1 MTSFNPLATIL
12 SQKPLD
18 GNNCDLWKTNLFIV
32 LDFERIKFITTTPKP
47 QEPTANA
54 SEETKKQFA
63 DWQQAN
69 TTARCYILDSVAE
82 HLRKQ
87 NNDLESVLE
96 IIQTLDGMFA
106 KSSSTARQAAIGALI
121 NTRMTGGNVRDHY
134 LKMMGHIST
143 AEVMGAKLDQE
154 MKIDLILESLP
165 NSFGQFKLNYNMNK
179 LKLTPIELMHELESA
194 KRSLV
199 KQGSAYHAESSSK
212 PKGKPKGRKKN
223 KKQKETGP
231 AFKPTAMKKPK
242 GKCFK
247 CGQKGHWKK
256 DCPKLGMGSINVVE
270 ACLVENY
277 NDKWIIDSGATNHAC
292 YSLQWFKQ
300 SSPLSKGQRSL
311 KLGNGEYVSVMAV
324 GLVELCFN
332 NKTLCLSDC
341 LFVPDFKRN
350 LVSVSCLVEHG
361 LTVQFNSSVSIKS
374 NNAFI
379 CSGLLINGLY
389 FLTPMSYSI
398 NAIENTDDEQ
408 FPLSKKRKVSNET
421 YMWHL
426 RLGHINSSRIHGL
439 VKSGILN
446 SLIFEPIPVC
456 ESCLEGKMTKRPF
469 KAKGNRATIQL
480 ELVHT
485 DVCGPMSVQAR
496 GGYEY
501 FITFT
506 DDYSRY
512 GYVYL
517 MRHKSEAFDK
527 FREYKAEAEKQ
538 LGVHIKQLRS
548 DRGGEYLSGEFKSY
562 LAQEGIISQ
571 LSSPGT
577 PQQNGVSERRNRTL
591 LDMVRSILSYSSLPE
606 SFWGYA
612 LETAAYILN
621 LVPSKSVSK
630 TPTELWK
637 GRKPSLNH
645 IRIWGAPAHVLVQ
658 KQQKLESRT

>member
-1 MTSFNPLATIL
+1 
-12 SQKPLD
+12 
-18 GNNCDLWKTNLFIV
+18 
-32 LDFERIKFITTTPKP
+32 
-47 QEPTANA
+47 
-54 SEETKKQFA
+54 
-63 DWQQAN
+63 
-69 TTARCYILDSVAE
+69 
-82 HLRKQ
+82 
-87 NNDLESVLE
+87 
-96 IIQTLDGMFA
+96 
-106 KSSSTARQAAIGALI
+106 
-121 NTRMTGGNVRDHY
+121 
-134 LKMMGHIST
+134 
-143 AEVMGAKLDQE
+143 
-154 MKIDLILESLP
+154 
-165 NSFGQFKLNYNMNK
+165 
-179 LKLTPIELMHELESA
+179 
-194 KRSLV
+194 
-199 KQGSAYHAESSSK
+199 
-212 PKGKPKGRKKN
+212 
-223 KKQKETGP
+223 
-231 AFKPTAMKKPK
+231 
-242 GKCFK
+242 
-247 CGQKGHWKK
+247 
-256 DCPKLGMGSINVVE
+256 
-270 ACLVENY
+270 
-277 NDKWIIDSGATNHAC
+277 
-292 YSLQWFKQ
+292 
-300 SSPLSKGQRSL
+300 
-311 KLGNGEYVSVMAV
+311 
-324 GLVELCFN
+324 
-332 NKTLCLSDC
+332 
-341 LFVPDFKRN
+341 
-350 LVSVSCLVEHG
+350 
-361 LTVQFNSSVSIKS
+361 
-374 NNAFI
+374 
-379 CSGLLINGLY
+379 
-389 FLTPMSYSI
+389 MSYSI

-501 FITFT
+501 FITFI

-577 PQQNGVSERRNRTL
+577 PQQNGVSEMRNRTL
-591 LDMVRSILSYSSLPE
+591 LDMARSMLSYSSLPE

-612 LETAAYILN
+612 LETTTYILN

-658 KQQKLESRT
+658 KQQKLESRTEMCMFIGYPKGTRGGIFYNPKEKKVIVSTHATFLEEDYMNNF

>member
-1 MTSFNPLATIL
+1 
-12 SQKPLD
+12 
-18 GNNCDLWKTNLFIV
+18 
-32 LDFERIKFITTTPKP
+32 
-47 QEPTANA
+47 
-54 SEETKKQFA
+54 
-63 DWQQAN
+63 
-69 TTARCYILDSVAE
+69 
-82 HLRKQ
+82 
-87 NNDLESVLE
+87 
-96 IIQTLDGMFA
+96 MFA
-106 KSSSTARQAAIGALI
+106 KSSSTARQATIGALM
-121 NTRMTGGNVRDHY
+121 NTCMTGGNVRDHC
-134 LKMMGHIST
+134 LKMMGHINT

-194 KRSLV
+194 ERSLV

-212 PKGKPKGRKKN
+212 PKGKPKGGKNN

-247 CGQKGHWKK
+247 CRQKGHWKK

-311 KLGNGEYVSVMAV
+311 KLGNGEYVSIMAV
-324 GLVELCFN
+324 GLVESCFN

-350 LVSVSCLVEHG
+350 LVYVSCLVEHG
-361 LTVQFNSSVSIKS
+361 LTVQFNSSISIKS

-426 RLGHINSSRIHGL
+426 RLGHINSSKIHGL

-469 KAKGNRATIQL
+469 KAKGNRATMQL

-517 MRHKSEAFDK
+517 MCHKSEAFDK

-538 LGVHIKQLRS
+538 SGVHIKQLRS

-571 LSSPGT
+571 LSSPRT

-591 LDMVRSILSYSSLPE
+591 LDMVRSMLSYSSLPE

-637 GRKPSLNH
+637 GHKPSLNH

-658 KQQKLESRT
+658 KQQKLESRTEMCMFIGYPKGTRGGIFFNPKEKKVIVSTHATFLEEDYMNNFKPKSKVVLEELDSVRDPPQTPIFPPLFPVDVQRGENVKKCTRR